1 MLQKFL
7 NSSYTQYGFW
17 CVVII
22 VSVGVV
28 LDLAT
33 GYQLGFIE
41 AMKGVLGQ

>member
-7 NSSYTQYGFW
+7 SSSYTQYGFW
-17 CVVII
+17 AIVVA
-22 VSVGVV
+22 VVAGVV
-28 LDLAT
+28 LDIAT

>member
-7 NSSYTQYGFW
+7 NSSYTQYGFYA
-17 CVVII
+17 VVAI
-22 VSVGVV
+22 VVVGVV

-33 GYQLGFIE
+33 GGKLGFIE